1 MPSWLQIKMATA
13 TTSAVQTDEF
23 RKIWIKKFKE
33 QATLQGG
40 PPQDNAW
47 EGFDAYRELHAADHL
62 WLVMPTPDLVFS
74 FNFLTDKLAREV
86 HIYKIYET
94 SVVADNQS
102 FRDAIDA
109 LSAAEATLKNAKAP
123 KTKVDATKSKVRT
136 EVDKRVS
143 QCASAV
149 EKCRQSLELWRNSYW
164 QDALFAPPE
173 ERMKWSIYVDDE
185 KKIHVFPPEELVQLE
200 EIFDNA
206 KYPRDLVRQIDLDT
220 RFQVRVA
227 ALLRHYLL
235 KDFGITLRTISR
247 LTVLTYICGKL
258 REEGPDHLY
267 SNPKSRRGRITVG
280 GVDQK
285 IRAAGVK

>member
-1 MPSWLQIKMATA
+1 MATA

-23 RKIWIKKFKE
+23 RKIWIKKFEE

-40 PPQDNAW
+40 PPQGNAW

-62 WLVMPTPDLVFS
+62 WLVMPHPDLIFS

-86 HIYKIYET
+86 QIYKIYET

-109 LSAAEATLKNAKAP
+109 LSAAEATLKNAMAP
-123 KTKVDATKSKVRT
+123 KTKVNATKPKVDATKSKVRV
-136 EVDKRVS
+136 EVDKRVT

-149 EKCRQSLELWRNSYW
+149 EKCRQSLELWRDSYW

-173 ERMKWSIYVDDE
+173 ERMRWSVYFDDE
-185 KKIHVFPPEELVQLE
+185 KKVHSIPPEELVELE
-200 EIFDNA
+200 KIFNNA

-227 ALLRHYLL
+227 VILRHYLL
-235 KDFGITLRTISR
+235 KDFGITLKTISR

-267 SNPKSRRGRITVG
+267 LNPKSRRGRITVG

>member
-1 MPSWLQIKMATA
+1 MATA
-13 TTSAVQTDEF
+13 TTSAVRTDEF

-40 PPQDNAW
+40 PPGANAW
-47 EGFDAYRELHAADHL
+47 EGFDAYRELHASDHL
-62 WLVMPTPDLVFS
+62 WLVMPHPDLESS
-74 FNFLTDKLAREV
+74 FNFLTAKLAREA
-86 HIYKIYET
+86 HIYEIYKT

-109 LSAAEATLKNAKAP
+109 LSAAEATLKNAMAP
-123 KTKVDATKSKVRT
+123 KTKVDVTKSKVRT

-173 ERMKWSIYVDDE
+173 ERMRWSVYFDDE
-185 KKIHVFPPEELVQLE
+185 KNVHSIPPQELVELE
-200 EIFDNA
+200 KIFNNA
-206 KYPRDLVRQIDLDT
+206 NYPRDLVKQIDLDT

-235 KDFGITLRTISR
+235 KDFRITLRTISR

-258 REEGPDHLY
+258 RIEGPDYLY
-267 SNPKSRRGRITVG
+267 LDPKSRSGRITVG

-285 IRAAGVK
+285 IRAAGVE